1 MAHNGSPRRTDRDA
15 TGRSGALADAPDIL
29 TVREVGLI
37 LRIGRNQA
45 YALVASGR
53 VRSCR
58 IGGSIRV
65 PRTALELFVE
75 GKGEASERQR
85 TGEPW

>member
-1 MAHNGSPRRTDRDA
+1 MAHYESRGRTGGEVK
-15 TGRSGALADAPDIL
+15 GRGVALADAPDVL
-29 TVREVGLI
+29 TVREVGRI

-45 YALVASGR
+45 YALIASGR

-65 PRTALELFVE
+65 PRSALEQFV
-75 GKGEASERQR
+75 GG
-85 TGEPW
+85 GGLGDG